1 MALCRADPA
10 PRKPGLRSL
19 RMLRELVAKGS
30 YELALKEGRGVLE
43 FVSLGHRPGTGGAE
57 QQREVCVDALLELAR
72 AYEGLERLPAATAVL
87 EAALEEAQLPLE
99 GGISMYTGGYRGA
112 VLGLAHLYQVLRRY
126 AEAKDMWDQVLQFT
140 AGGIRAEVHVNIAR
154 CLLGAG
160 DLGGARDAA
169 QEALQCIPLE
179 RGGRSGGDLLVRVL
193 YLNGL
198 AQAKLGQFPE
208 ALEHLRRSLSEARD
222 RGEQAHQASALAQ
235 MALCQY
241 ALGEEAAAAAS
252 RGEAAG
258 LLQRSTPSRPG

>member
-1 MALCRADPA
+1 
-10 PRKPGLRSL
+10 
-19 RMLRELVAKGS
+19 
-30 YELALKEGRGVLE
+30 
-43 FVSLGHRPGTGGAE
+43 
-57 QQREVCVDALLELAR
+57 
-72 AYEGLERLPAATAVL
+72 
-87 EAALEEAQLPLE
+87 
-99 GGISMYTGGYRGA
+99 MYTGGYRGA
-112 VLGLAHLYQVLRRY
+112 VLGLAHLYQVLGRY
-126 AEAKDMWDQVLQFT
+126 AEAKDMWDQVLHFT

-169 QEALQCIPLE
+169 QEALQCMPLE

-241 ALGEEAAAAAS
+241 ALGDEAAAAAS

-258 LLQRSTPSRPG
+258 LLQRPGPRRPG